1 MIAGVVLSASE
12 DGMLRLW
19 ESRSGN
25 FIATIAAYQSAF
37 AGMATSED
45 DGHILTGSNDGTC
58 SFWDVPSRRCVYTAT
73 LGHGILSMAADRANE
88 RTASFSFLRGS
99 PKVVSLSAYTKTGYT
114 LNRRRTSKGMAPA
127 GGIRPTNLDTALIE
141 RCYHHPKRPEP

>member
-25 FIATIAAYQSAF
+25 FIATIAGYQSAF

-45 DGHILTGSNDGTC
+45 DGHILTGGNDGTC

-73 LGHGILSMAADRANE
+73 LGHGILSMAADRA
-88 RTASFSFLRGS
+88 L
-99 PKVVSLSAYTKTGYT
+99 KHVVLI
-114 LNRRRTSKGMAPA
+114 LDKGEHGKAECWEA
-127 GGIRPTNLDTALIE
+127 R
-141 RCYHHPKRPEP
+141 

>member
-45 DGHILTGSNDGTC
+45 AHVICSANDRR
-58 SFWDVPSRRCVYTAT
+58 SRIGV
-73 LGHGILSMAADRANE
+73 I
-88 RTASFSFLRGS
+88 
-99 PKVVSLSAYTKTGYT
+99 V
-114 LNRRRTSKGMAPA
+114 RRWAK
-127 GGIRPTNLDTALIE
+127 L
-141 RCYHHPKRPEP
+141 